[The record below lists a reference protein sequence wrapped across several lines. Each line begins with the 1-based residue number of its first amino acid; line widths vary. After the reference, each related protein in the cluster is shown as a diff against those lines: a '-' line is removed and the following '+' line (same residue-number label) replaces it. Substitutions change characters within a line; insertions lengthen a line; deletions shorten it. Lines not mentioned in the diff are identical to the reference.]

1 MAFVFHNHK
10 HCFLI
15 IMSDI
20 VYLTKE
26 KFIELEADLRTMKI
40 DGRKQVAGKIAE
52 ARGHGDLSENAEY
65 DAAREEQRHL
75 EYRIAKLEETL
86 SKTRVINIKDVDTD
100 KVYILSKVTVKDQ
113 KSGKKIQYQMV
124 SSEEADFDQNKISTT
139 SPIGKGLMGKA
150 VGEIAEITVPAG
162 ILKYEILEISR

>member
-1 MAFVFHNHK
+1 
-10 HCFLI
+10 
-15 IMSDI
+15 MSDI

-26 KFIELEADLRTMKI
+26 KFIALEADLRAMKI
-40 DGRKQVAGKIAE
+40 DGRKQVAAKIAE

-86 SKTRVINIKDVDTD
+86 SKTRIIDSKDIDTD

-124 SSEEADFDQNKISTT
+124 SSEEADFDLNKISTT
-139 SPIGKGLMGKA
+139 SPIGKGLMGKV
-150 VGEIAEITVPAG
+150 VGEIAEIKVPAG

>member
-1 MAFVFHNHK
+1 
-10 HCFLI
+10 
-15 IMSDI
+15 MSDV

-26 KFIELEADLRTMKI
+26 KFIELEANLREMKI
-40 DGRKQVAGKIAE
+40 NGRKTVAAKIAE

-86 SKTRVINIKDVDTD
+86 SKSRVIESKDLPND
-100 KVYILSKVTVKDQ
+100 KVYILTKVTVKDQ
-113 KSGKKIQYQMV
+113 KTGKKIEYQLV
-124 SSEEADFDQNKISTT
+124 SPEEADYDQNKISTT
-139 SPIGKGLMGKA
+139 SPIGKGLMGKK

-162 ILKYEILEISR
+162 MLKYEVVEISR